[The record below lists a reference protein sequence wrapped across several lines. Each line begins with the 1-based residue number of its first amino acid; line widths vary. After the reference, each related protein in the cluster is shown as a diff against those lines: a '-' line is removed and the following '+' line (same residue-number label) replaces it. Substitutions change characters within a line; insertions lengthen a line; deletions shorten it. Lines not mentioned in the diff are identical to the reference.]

1 MWAVRTGHLRSVNIF
16 PLFCFSP
23 FHCIL
28 ECLRRRITVKFCVL
42 ASGSSG
48 NAALLATENTRILVD
63 AGLSMKELGKRLAA
77 IGEDLARVDAILVTH
92 EHSDHISGLPVL
104 ARRLKKPFYMTRLTG
119 PA

>member
-48 NAALLATENTRILVD
+48 NAALLATERTRILVD
-63 AGLSMKELGKRLAA
+63 AGLSMRELRRRLAM
-77 IGEDLARVDAILVTH
+77 IGEDFERIDAILITH
-92 EHSDHISGLPVL
+92 EHADHIAGLPVL
-104 ARRLKKPFYMTRLTG
+104 ARHQTRAAIWMTRLT
-119 PA
+119 A